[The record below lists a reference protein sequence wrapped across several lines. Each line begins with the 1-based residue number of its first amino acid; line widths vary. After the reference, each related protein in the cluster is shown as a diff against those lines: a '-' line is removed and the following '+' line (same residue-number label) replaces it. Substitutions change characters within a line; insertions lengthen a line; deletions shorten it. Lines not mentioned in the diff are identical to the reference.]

1 MPIHF
6 LIYFCTVVFT
16 KILKGRY
23 FQMHTEIT
31 FNELVSLTE
40 VQPRHGGIFV
50 ADFLQRQQLTITE
63 AAKLVGC
70 ARSTLHRFI
79 KGGNLTPELAAQ
91 LHQALG
97 LSIPMLFNLEAQ
109 YKTYLATHIIE

>member
-1 MPIHF
+1 
-6 LIYFCTVVFT
+6 
-16 KILKGRY
+16 
-23 FQMHTEIT
+23 MHTEIT

-50 ADFLQRQQLTITE
+50 ADFLQRQQFTITE

-79 KGGNLTPELAAQ
+79 HSS
-91 LHQALG
+91 LHQRR
-97 LSIPMLFNLEAQ
+97 
-109 YKTYLATHIIE
+109 